1 MTQLQT
7 GRPSRKEKAIEAVQK
22 DLENLS
28 RLNINI
34 PKKFYGEVKRKA
46 FDAGVTVTTFV
57 KKALSEY
64 MSK

>member
-1 MTQLQT
+1 MTQLQA

-22 DLENLS
+22 DLEDMA

-34 PKKFYGEVKRKA
+34 PKKFYGEVRRKA
-46 FDAGVTVTTFV
+46 FDSGITVT
-57 KKALSEY
+57 ALVIQALHEY